1 MENNPAKSVA
11 SFVSAEIYTFYW
23 SGIVRTGVQRISL
36 FPLSATD
43 RSLLS
48 METSSTTN
56 VGQFNY
62 LYDI

>member
-23 SGIVRTGVQRISL
+23 SEIVRTGVQRISL